1 MPQNRVIPV
10 FIPHAGCPFD
20 CVFCDQRT
28 ISGHIFPPSP
38 QEVENIISE
47 ALNKLSEPA
56 ELAFYGGS
64 FTCLP
69 YGDQEKYLLAA
80 KPFIEN
86 GKLARIRVSTRPDAI
101 DEDIL
106 DLLSSYGV
114 ETIELG
120 AQSMDNN
127 VLKCANR
134 GHSGEAVETAS
145 RLIKERGFK
154 LILQLMFGL
163 PGDTAET
170 ARKTCTRA
178 AALDPDGVRFYP
190 TVVIKGTKLHQM
202 MLSGEY
208 SPISV
213 EEAVELCAKLL
224 PIFTEK
230 DIPVI
235 RLGLNPTDEL
245 SNSGSVA
252 GGAYHPALGE
262 LVWSRFF
269 YNMAREKLLG
279 SDVSGKTVSL
289 FVHPRR
295 LSVMAGQHRC
305 NSKALTTEFNLKK
318 LRILP
323 QNSKENTVSVLV
335 EE

>member
-1 MPQNRVIPV
+1 MPQNRLIPV

-28 ISGHIFPPSP
+28 ISGHVSPPSP
-38 QEVENIISE
+38 EEVTKIISE
-47 ALNKLSEPA
+47 SLEKLSDPA

-69 YGDQEKYLLAA
+69 FEDQEKYLLAA
-80 KPFIEN
+80 KPFLDD
-86 GKLARIRVSTRPDAI
+86 GRLCSIRVSTRPDAI
-101 DEDIL
+101 DERIL
-106 DLLSSYGV
+106 ELLCKNGV
-114 ETIELG
+114 ATIELG
-120 AQSMDNN
+120 AQSLDDG
-127 VLKCANR
+127 VLLCANR
-134 GHSGEAVETAS
+134 GHSGKAVEAAS
-145 RLIKERGFK
+145 KLIREKGFK

-170 ARKTCTRA
+170 AAETCRKA
-178 AALDPDGVRFYP
+178 AALNPDGVRFYP

-202 MLSGEY
+202 MLARQY
-208 SPISV
+208 SPLSV
-213 EEAVELCAKLL
+213 EAATDLCASLL

-230 DIPVI
+230 NIPVI

-262 LVWSRFF
+262 LVWSRYF
-269 YNMAREKLLG
+269 YNMAREKLSS
-279 SDVSGKTVSL
+279 SDATGKTVTL
-289 FVHPRR
+289 LVHPRR

-305 NSKALTTEFNLKK
+305 NSKKLTNEFNLKK

-323 QNSKENTVSVLV
+323 LNTDENSVSVEV
-335 EE
+335 ET